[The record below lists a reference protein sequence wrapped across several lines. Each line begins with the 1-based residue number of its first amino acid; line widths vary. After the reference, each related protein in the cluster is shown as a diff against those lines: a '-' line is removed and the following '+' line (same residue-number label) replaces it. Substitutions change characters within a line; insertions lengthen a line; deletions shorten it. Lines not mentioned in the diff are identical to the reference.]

1 MNEPMVASIS
11 IALVLGGIQQAPVQ
25 LQRTSKAG
33 EKLTYAVRSFLQ
45 LETRQMGLGT
55 FIPETVNIDYDFTAE
70 AVKEK
75 ADGIFDFRY
84 KRPTMTV
91 TDGETV
97 DRGPKKTIEKSNF
110 DLMITLSPINEFL
123 EVKDLAKKDEKP
135 KTSGGGLRA
144 FGLRSVLRQ
153 DPQLGGFLGQFVS
166 EIQRLALFIG
176 SIDTAIDFQ
185 PKLNFT
191 EVSVGDTWKRTAT
204 YSPQKLKS
212 KNDKTVM
219 QRLDYVY
226 TYGGLVDSN
235 GQKVHRVT
243 AALEMKSDLV
253 QFIKDN
259 FDTES
264 MNIGFKE
271 LSFVLKAKIDYDLD
285 QKTGHTL
292 RASAISDGGFRIV
305 LSQFPEDPYVEQK
318 LKGTTKLTLV
328 SKK

>member
-1 MNEPMVASIS
+1 MM
-11 IALVLGGIQQAPVQ
+11 IATFALALALGTAAQAPVL
-25 LQRTSKAG
+25 LQRTSKMG
-33 EKLTYAVRSFLQ
+33 EKLSYSVRSFLQ
-45 LETRQMGLGT
+45 LETREIGLET
-55 FIPETVNIDYDFTAE
+55 FLPETVDIDYDFTIE

-84 KRPTMTV
+84 KRPLMTV

-97 DRGPKKTIEKSNF
+97 DRGPKKSVEKSNW
-110 DLMITLSPINEFL
+110 DLMITVSPINEFL
-123 EVKDLAKKDEKP
+123 EMKDLSKKPDKP
-135 KTSGGGLRA
+135 KTGGGGIRLLHSL
-144 FGLRSVLRQ
+144 GKGQ
-153 DPQLGGFLGQFVS
+153 DPVLGGFLENFVS
-166 EIQRLALFIG
+166 EVQRLALFIG

-212 KNDKTVM
+212 KNDKSVM

-235 GQKVHRVT
+235 GQKVHRIT
-243 AALEMKSDLV
+243 AVLEMNTDLI

-259 FDTES
+259 FETES
-264 MNIGFKE
+264 SKLGFKE
-271 LSFVLKAKIDYDLD
+271 LTFKMKAKIDYDLD
-285 QKTGHTL
+285 AKTGHTL
-292 RASAISDGGFRIV
+292 RAVANSDGGFRVV
-305 LSQFPEDPYVEQK
+305 LSQYPEDPYVEQK
-318 LKGTTKLTLV
+318 LKGTTKLTLL